1 MCLCIIAVHSS
12 CIELHLLPKVVSYYA
27 VYIFLIIW
35 NTFPVFII
43 SNRWIY
49 SSDFHSLNLKGPAP
63 IGFLLKSLSL
73 IVNLS
78 GATPF
83 AFASFSSASLFKRC
97 SGSMPIIHVLIA
109 GEYNLL

>member
-1 MCLCIIAVHSS
+1 MR
-12 CIELHLLPKVVSYYA
+12 
-27 VYIFLIIW
+27 YIYSLYFGTPSQYFSFLI
-35 NTFPVFII
+35 
-43 SNRWIY
+43 RWIY

-78 GATPF
+78 GPTF
-83 AFASFSSASLFKRC
+83 FVFASFARASLFKRC

-109 GEYNLL
+109 GEYNLLYVTFTVYLSAASTDLMGS